1 LIFFSLGIYIDR
13 QRFERLL
20 ANNESTSWLFA
31 TESAIARTGYNR
43 ASRAFVAY
51 YSFTVD
57 FFITVVFTQMP
68 TLSAE
73 DGSSTGLILAYFAN
87 VFFGLLITT
96 IVGLPY
102 LRDMLASR
110 PELNSWSP
118 RVEAAVGKVDD
129 LYHNYQPPTT
139 SYRFFVDYLMSIG
152 QEAGEGKKKWPI
164 PVTVTVFASLS
175 GGMWFVVYYLMSIDF
190 SPITLAYEIAVSLVL
205 YILQQLMTNYYQNE
219 IVIRHS
225 FTSLYN
231 QSCEGCNLVDE
242 TRPRD
247 EIRRPTLVAIM
258 MHDAEDALKSYRK
271 LYRSELQW
279 NSDKLDNIDSV
290 WTKEKSIRSVPKTG
304 KQHEDDSNKGIM
316 PLNAS
321 TSFARS
327 SGLSWGLDTLLPSPR
342 QSITTPISMAEK
354 SESSIEDTLEVL

>member
-1 LIFFSLGIYIDR
+1 
-13 QRFERLL
+13 
-20 ANNESTSWLFA
+20 
-31 TESAIARTGYNR
+31 
-43 ASRAFVAY
+43 
-51 YSFTVD
+51 
-57 FFITVVFTQMP
+57 
-68 TLSAE
+68 
-73 DGSSTGLILAYFAN
+73 
-87 VFFGLLITT
+87 
-96 IVGLPY
+96 
-102 LRDMLASR
+102 
-110 PELNSWSP
+110 
-118 RVEAAVGKVDD
+118 
-129 LYHNYQPPTT
+129 
-139 SYRFFVDYLMSIG
+139 
-152 QEAGEGKKKWPI
+152 
-164 PVTVTVFASLS
+164 
-175 GGMWFVVYYLMSIDF
+175 MWFVVYYLMSIDF
-190 SPITLAYEIAVSLVL
+190 SPITLAYEIVISLVL
-205 YILQQLMTNYYQNE
+205 YILQQLMSNYFQNE

-247 EIRRPTLVAIM
+247 EITRPTLVAIM

-327 SGLSWGLDTLLPSPR
+327 SGLSWGLDKLLPSPR